1 MCGPGLSDDATLQ
14 KGHGKNY
21 HDVLPTLDDLSSK
34 PFVGRRF
41 AIIKETVGAGVDV
54 GVVQRILETSRKM
67 EALGAIVDIISCP
80 SFNLGL
86 PAYYILALSEA
97 SSNLARYDNIRFG
110 ADLSRSEGL
119 GSEVKRRILMGSYAL
134 SAGHSDAYYKRAQ
147 DVQRI
152 VEADLASKLRTYD
165 ALLSPAAPTPAYPA
179 NEKINDPLAMFS
191 GDLMTVNV
199 NLSGLPAIVIRSGDV
214 ETDDGRKL
222 PVGLQLIGCPFGEAD
237 LLDVAH
243 TIEICD
249 DSL

>member
-1 MCGPGLSDDATLQ
+1 
-14 KGHGKNY
+14 
-21 HDVLPTLDDLSSK
+21 
-34 PFVGRRF
+34 
-41 AIIKETVGAGVDV
+41 
-54 GVVQRILETSRKM
+54 
-67 EALGAIVDIISCP
+67 
-80 SFNLGL
+80 
-86 PAYYILALSEA
+86 
-97 SSNLARYDNIRFG
+97 
-110 ADLSRSEGL
+110 
-119 GSEVKRRILMGSYAL
+119 MGSYAL

-214 ETDDGRKL
+214 VADDGKKL